1 MCLSFLFALCESLP
15 RVSGPLSGVLF
26 GAVGRREGGREGG
39 GEGGQQVSKKRV
51 RMART
56 RPRERRAC
64 WRREATWE
72 KTASSMVDLKRGR
85 EKEEEEEGK
94 GGGLG

>member
-1 MCLSFLFALCESLP
+1 MISS
-15 RVSGPLSGVLF
+15 RR
-26 GAVGRREGGREGG
+26 RREGGREGG